1 VGSVTSE
8 VLDSTIVIDHLNG
21 IAAAMAAI
29 EASDAPAISVVTW
42 IEVVAGLRDP
52 ASERRGRELLSTFS
66 VIPLSEAVAEE
77 TARIRRERHLKLPD
91 AIIWATARHHGL
103 VLVTRNTRDFPAD
116 DPDVRVPYQL

>member
-1 VGSVTSE
+1 VTSE

-21 IAAAMAAI
+21 IAAAMAVI
-29 EASDAPAISVVTW
+29 EASEAPAISVVTW

-52 ASERRGRELLSTFS
+52 ASELRGRELLSTFA
-66 VIPLSEAVAEE
+66 VMPLSEGVAEE
-77 TARIRRERHLKLPD
+77 TARIRRERRLKLPD